1 MRISDW
7 SSDVCSSDL
16 SPKQAKP
23 CWCPPPQAPSALQW
37 GRSPR
42 YMAAAPLELREGP
55 QKRSAAFRNSA
66 MMQPSI
72 IKARMSP
79 IVLQSSARDRKRVVE
94 GKGESVR
101 VDCGGRRYIKKK
113 KK

>member
-55 QKRSAAFRNSA
+55 KKRSAAFRNSA

-79 IVLQSSARDRKRVVE
+79 IVLQDRKSVVY
-94 GKGESVR
+94 GKSVAVR
-101 VDCGGRRYIKKK
+101 VDPGGGRMFKKK
-113 KK
+113 